1 MADIF
6 YNLLSKTSK
15 LNASDKINQSRQWL
29 ISKARNVN
37 IRSPRTVINR
47 ADTKTKTVSNNSFIG
62 KMMLFQYQATTAENL
77 PYWDQFPL
85 VFPFRVEGDGF
96 YGINFHYLPHLQ
108 RARLLDAL
116 YQYATN
122 EDDDGNITD
131 ETRLRITYQIL
142 MASAKSSLIKPCV
155 KHYLN
160 RGLRSQ
166 FAVVPP
172 SEWEIALFLPLEQFR
187 KGKGNGSGISSARV
201 HAESMRASRR

>member
-6 YNLLSKTSK
+6 YNLLGKASSQNIASKV
-15 LNASDKINQSRQWL
+15 NQSREWL
-29 ISKARNVN
+29 MSKARNVV
-37 IRSPRTVINR
+37 IRSPRSVINQS
-47 ADTKTKTVSNNSFIG
+47 DNKTKSIGNSKSFIG
-62 KMMLFQYQATTAENL
+62 KMMLFQYQATTAADL

-85 VFPFRVEGDGF
+85 VFPFKIQGDGF
-96 YGINFHYLPHLQ
+96 YGINLHYLPYMQ

-116 YQYATN
+116 YKYATN
-122 EDDDGNITD
+122 EDEDGNATD

-142 MASAKSSLIKPCV
+142 MASSKASLIKPCV

-172 SEWEIALFLPLEQFR
+172 SEWEVALFLPLEQFR
-187 KGKGNGSGISSARV
+187 KGKGGSISSARV
-201 HAESMRASRR
+201 HADSMRT

>member
-6 YNLLSKTSK
+6 YNLLTKATSQNVANK
-15 LNASDKINQSRQWL
+15 VSQSRNWL
-29 ISKARNVN
+29 MSKARNVS
-37 IRSPRTVINR
+37 IRSSRSVISQ
-47 ADTKTKTVSNNSFIG
+47 ADTKTRSLGNNNSFIG
-62 KMMLFQYQATTAENL
+62 KMMLFQYQATTAEKL

-96 YGINFHYLPHLQ
+96 YGINFHYLPYMQ

-116 YQYATN
+116 YKYATN

-131 ETRLRITYQIL
+131 ETRLRITYEIL
-142 MASAKSSLIKPCV
+142 MASSRSSLIKPCV

-166 FAVVPP
+166 FAIVPP
-172 SEWEIALFLPLEQFR
+172 SEWEVALFLPLEQFR
-187 KGKGNGSGISSARV
+187 KGKSGSISSARV
-201 HAESMRASRR
+201 HADSMKTSRR